1 MCGDCIVT
9 RVHIKVK
16 KIMSYKVEPD
26 YKYNQEHDWAK
37 KEGDLV
43 VIGVTDYAQKS
54 LKDVVYVELP
64 EVGDTFEVKAMFG
77 SIESVKAV
85 SDLICPIAGE
95 VVEVNEGL
103 VDEPEKVNESP
114 YSAWMIKIKPSNLE
128 EDWKNLMTPEEYTE
142 HCEED

>member
-1 MCGDCIVT
+1 
-9 RVHIKVK
+9 
-16 KIMSYKVEPD
+16 MSYKVEPD

-64 EVGDTFEVKAMFG
+64 EVGDTFKVKAMFG

-128 EDWKNLMTPEEYTE
+128 EDWNNLMTPEEYTE

>member
-1 MCGDCIVT
+1 
-9 RVHIKVK
+9 
-16 KIMSYKVEPD
+16 MSYKVEPD
-26 YKYNQEHDWAK
+26 YKYIPEHDWAK
-37 KEGDLV
+37 IEGDLV

-64 EVGDTFEVKAMFG
+64 EVGDTFKVKNVFG

-85 SDLICPIAGE
+85 SDLLCPIAGE

-128 EDWKNLMTPEEYTE
+128 EDWNNLMTPEEYTE
-142 HCEED
+142 RCEED